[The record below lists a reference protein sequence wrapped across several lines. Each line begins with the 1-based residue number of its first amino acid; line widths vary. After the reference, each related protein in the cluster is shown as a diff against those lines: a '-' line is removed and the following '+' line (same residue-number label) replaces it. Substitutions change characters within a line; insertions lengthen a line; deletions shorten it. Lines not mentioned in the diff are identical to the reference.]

1 MKRFLL
7 YLSALFVGVS
17 FATAQ
22 GTYEISSSTGT
33 LTNGTAKSAVWTSTG
48 LAGFTLESTCNGA
61 AVDMMN
67 IKTHNN
73 FGFAS
78 AAST

>member
-22 GTYEISSSTGT
+22 TYEISSSTGT
-33 LTNGTAKSAVWTSTG
+33 LANGNGTTKSGVWTSTE

-67 IKTHNN
+67 INS
-73 FGFAS
+73 GLLQAP
-78 AAST
+78 